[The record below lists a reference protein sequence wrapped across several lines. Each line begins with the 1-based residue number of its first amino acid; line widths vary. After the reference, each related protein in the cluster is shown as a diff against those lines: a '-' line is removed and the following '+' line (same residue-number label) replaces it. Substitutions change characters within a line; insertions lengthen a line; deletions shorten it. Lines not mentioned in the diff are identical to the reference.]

1 MGTQSLVLVLVEKM
15 NLNGHEHEDGTSDIV
30 QREREQRGSYWETK
44 FREGKNPK
52 ERGSNSTRNG
62 NICLKVKLKHKCLLV
77 YYECIATFFIHF
89 QLKNVT

>member
-1 MGTQSLVLVLVEKM
+1 MGTQSHVLVLVEKM
-15 NLNGHEHEDGTSDIV
+15 NLSGHEHEDGTSDI
-30 QREREQRGSYWETK
+30 K

-77 YYECIATFFIHF
+77 YY
-89 QLKNVT
+89 K